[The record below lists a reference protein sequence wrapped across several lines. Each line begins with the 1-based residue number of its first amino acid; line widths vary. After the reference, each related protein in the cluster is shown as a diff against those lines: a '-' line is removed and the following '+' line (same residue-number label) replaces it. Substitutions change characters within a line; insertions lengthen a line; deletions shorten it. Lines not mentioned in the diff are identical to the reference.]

1 MGEVMNMDMTQQIRI
16 MMVKRGNMTETAL
29 ANKIGTSPQNIHN
42 KFKRNNFTM
51 KDLQEIAEALDC
63 DLEIRFLDRATGEAL

>member
-1 MGEVMNMDMTQQIRI
+1 MDMTQQIRI